1 VYHCPAS
8 IAIGI
13 GSRSGSNTESDPDFW
28 TSCRRPA
35 FATINPMAPNA
46 SVIDQPRP
54 AVPAV
59 AGAPASPMQELAIA
73 TWNAFRIALGT
84 LWAHKLRS
92 ALTIFGIVTGIA
104 AVVLIGASLEVVRE
118 MAVKSTAQTIGAN
131 TFVVAQIAS
140 VGNLNRKELAT
151 KQRRNREI
159 YRREAEVLAARLEA
173 DALAAPVL
181 EEIADVKAGNRRFQ
195 AASVC
200 GSTPTLQAIREIKL
214 SSGRFFTEA
223 ENRRS
228 ARVAVI
234 GRDIADEISPFTDPI
249 GKRVRIRG
257 QSFQVIG
264 VQEKQGSS
272 FGASLDRRVYM
283 PLLAFEKIWGSRRSV
298 SVFMQPRDPQ
308 LLENIQDQARVAMRS
323 LRGLKPEVEDNFDL
337 LIPEA
342 GRSFLIRVVGIIGV
356 AIVPISSVALIV
368 AGIVVMNMMLVSV
381 TERTRETGIRKS
393 LGARNRDIFAEI
405 LFESTILTVLG
416 GAAGLFISYVGAIA
430 LGRAFDTAV
439 RISPT
444 YVFMALAITTAIGI
458 GAGFFP
464 AYIASRMPPVE
475 ALRYET

>member
-1 VYHCPAS
+1 MVNLPRPTVPAAAGVPAS
-8 IAIGI
+8 G
-13 GSRSGSNTESDPDFW
+13 T
-28 TSCRRPA
+28 
-35 FATINPMAPNA
+35 
-46 SVIDQPRP
+46 
-54 AVPAV
+54 
-59 AGAPASPMQELAIA
+59 QELAIA
-73 TWNAFRIALGT
+73 IWNAFRIAAGT

-118 MAVKSTAQTIGAN
+118 TAVKSTAQTIGAN
-131 TFVVAQIAS
+131 TFVLAQIAS
-140 VGNLNRKELAT
+140 VGNLSRKELAA
-151 KQRRNREI
+151 KQRRNPEI
-159 YRREAEVLAARLEA
+159 YRREAEALGARLEA

-200 GSTPTLQAIREIKL
+200 GSTAAIQAIREIQL
-214 SSGRFFTEA
+214 SSGRFFTET

-234 GRDIADEISPFTDPI
+234 GRDVADEISPFTDPV
-249 GKRVRIRG
+249 GKRVRIGG

-298 SVFMQPRDPQ
+298 TVFLQPRDPQ
-308 LLENIQDQARVAMRS
+308 LLEETQDRARVALRS
-323 LRGLKPEVEDNFDL
+323 LRGLKPQLEDNFDL

-416 GAAGLFISYVGAIA
+416 GAAGIFISYAGAIA
-430 LGRAFDTAV
+430 LSRAFGAPV
-439 RISPT
+439 GISPA
-444 YVFMALAITTAIGI
+444 YVLMALAITTAIGI

-464 AYIASRMPPVE
+464 AYMASRMNPVE